1 MSLHFQIK
9 EQKRKSHVLGDF
21 VIDATHIKELASQVL
36 NADETAQQASDFQEA
51 CRLLSTLCDEVSVSV
66 MDLKDMI
73 PASALSPD
81 PDNLS
86 PVE

>member
-1 MSLHFQIK
+1 MTLHFQIQ

-21 VIDATHIKELASQVL
+21 VIDTTYIKEIASQVL
-36 NADETAQQASDFQEA
+36 NADENAQQASDFQEA

-73 PASALSPD
+73 PAAALSPD

>member
-1 MSLHFQIK
+1 MTLHFQIK
-9 EQKRKSHVLGDF
+9 EQKRKSHILGDF
-21 VIDATHIKELASQVL
+21 VIDTTYIKELGSQVF
-36 NADETAQQASDFQEA
+36 NADEKAQQTSDFQEA
-51 CRLLSTLCDEVSVSV
+51 CRLLSVLCDEVSVSV

-86 PVE
+86 PGE